1 MTRTPDFDELV
12 GTEVPTEER
21 ERLRRTHELLIEAG
35 PPPELP
41 PTLERVPKV
50 EETTPRRFRQRNKRV
65 VRRVVLLAAACATAA
80 ALGFIWGHST
90 NPNAISTEK
99 VIKLAGTD
107 LRPHASGTLELGKN
121 DGHGNWPM
129 VLRVRGLKQLPS
141 GGYYDL
147 YLTKGGKPVVLCGTF
162 NVGNG
167 QTVVRFTAAYDLGHF
182 DTNGWVITR
191 QLPGHHEP
199 SDIVLQPA

>member
-12 GTEVPTEER
+12 GTDVTPEER
-21 ERLRRTHELLIEAG
+21 ERLRRAHELLIEAG

-41 PTLERVPKV
+41 PTLERVPKI
-50 EETTPRRFRQRNKRV
+50 EETPRRLRQRKKRV

-80 ALGFIWGHST
+80 AIGFVLGHST
-90 NPNAISTEK
+90 NPNAISTER
-99 VIKLAGTD
+99 VVKLAGTN
-107 LRPHASGTLELGKN
+107 LRPQASGTLELGKN

-129 VLRVRGLKQLPS
+129 VLRVKGLQSLPS

-147 YLTKGGKPVVLCGTF
+147 YLTRGGRPVVLCGTF
-162 NVGNG
+162 NVGQG
-167 QTVVRFTAAYDLGHF
+167 VTEIRLTAAYDLSHF
-182 DTNGWVITR
+182 DSNGWVVTR

-199 SDIVLQPA
+199 TDIVLQPS

>member
-1 MTRTPDFDELV
+1 MTRSPDFDELV
-12 GTEVPTEER
+12 GAGVPAEER

-41 PTLERVPKV
+41 LTLDRVPKI
-50 EETTPRRFRQRNKRV
+50 EEKPPRRFTQRNKRV
-65 VRRVVLLAAACATAA
+65 VRRVVLLASACATAL
-80 ALGFIWGHST
+80 ALGFLWGHST
-90 NPNAISTEK
+90 NPNAISTER
-99 VIKLAGTD
+99 VVKLAGTS
-107 LRPHASGTLELGKN
+107 LRPQASGTLELGKN

-129 VLRVRGLKQLPS
+129 LLRVRGLKKLPS

-147 YLTKGGKPVVLCGTF
+147 YLTKRGKPVVLCGTF

-167 QTVVRFTAAYDLGHF
+167 QTEVRFTAAYDLGHF
-182 DTNGWVITR
+182 DPNGWVITR

-199 SDIVLQPA
+199 TDIVLQPA